1 MAVYIAGQIITATIG
16 KHILSKAI
24 TESSSG
30 IYSSLS
36 SIYFYSKHTDAIIKE
51 LDIKNK
57 LKTIE
62 SVCESLNQI
71 DNTKTIETC
80 LESIHGIMLSI
91 KCDLKIINK
100 KLDKHEKKYFNGWR
114 SLNLKHEINQLKL
127 HCGIL
132 DKRYELLAST
142 MTILNQQK

>member
-16 KHILSKAI
+16 KHLLSKAI
-24 TESSSG
+24 TDSSSS

-36 SIYFYSKHTDAIIKE
+36 SIYFYSKHTDSIIKE

-57 LKTIE
+57 LRTIE

-71 DNTKTIETC
+71 DNIKTIETC
-80 LESIHGIMLSI
+80 LESVHKIMLSI

-100 KLDKHEKKYFNGWR
+100 KLAKHEKKYFTGWR
-114 SLNLKHEINQLKL
+114 SLNLKNEIHQLKL
-127 HCGIL
+127 HCSIL
-132 DKRYELLAST
+132 DKRYELLANT
-142 MTILNQQK
+142 MTILNQR